1 MTSRTLLRAGLQALA
16 GAAALTFATP
26 VLAVYPERPI
36 TLVVPFAAGGPTDII
51 SRLMA
56 EPMSRALGQQ
66 VIVENVVG
74 GGGTVGGYPR
84 RQGAARRLHAAHG

>member
-1 MTSRTLLRAGLQALA
+1 MSSRTWLRAGLHAVA
-16 GAAALTFATP
+16 AAAALTFATP

-56 EPMSRALGQQ
+56 ETMSRALG
-66 VIVENVVG
+66 
-74 GGGTVGGYPR
+74 
-84 RQGAARRLHAAHG
+84 

>member
-1 MTSRTLLRAGLQALA
+1 MRIVCGPQVRRRINDKIATWEDTMSSRTWLRAGLLAVA
-16 GAAALTFATP
+16 GAAALMFATP

-66 VIVENVVG
+66 VIV
-74 GGGTVGGYPR
+74 
-84 RQGAARRLHAAHG
+84 